1 MPISKINFYIAAGIV
16 SVIGTVDISLNK
28 EIFASYTG

>member
-1 MPISKINFYIAAGIV
+1 MPIPRVKFYTAAGIV
-16 SVIGTVDISLNK
+16 SEIGTVDISLNK